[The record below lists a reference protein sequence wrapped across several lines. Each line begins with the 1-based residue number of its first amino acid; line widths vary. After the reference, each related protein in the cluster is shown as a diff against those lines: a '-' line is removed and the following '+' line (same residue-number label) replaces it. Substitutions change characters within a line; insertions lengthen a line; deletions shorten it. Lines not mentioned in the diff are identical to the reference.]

1 VVCGSGFKVQGSGFN
16 ESLECASRA
25 NNLKLS
31 RQSWFLY
38 LSSAKNA
45 NGILIFQAA
54 SLYIAASLEN
64 IRKNK

>member
-1 VVCGSGFKVQGSGFN
+1 MVCGLWFRVQSSRFS
-16 ESLECASRA
+16 ECLECASRA
-25 NNLKLS
+25 NNLKSSL
-31 RQSWFLY
+31 QSWFLY

-45 NGILIFQAA
+45 IGILIFQAA